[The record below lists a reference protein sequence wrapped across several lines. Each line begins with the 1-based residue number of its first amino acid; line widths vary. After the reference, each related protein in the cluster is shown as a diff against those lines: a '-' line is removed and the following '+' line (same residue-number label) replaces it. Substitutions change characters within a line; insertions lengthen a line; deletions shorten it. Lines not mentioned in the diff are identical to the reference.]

1 VKSPRPLSKSFANPD
16 EVVTFPKGFAE
27 NVTLGEVTVGR
38 LVQQP
43 GWRWSE
49 HIKPIAGTESCQ
61 FHHTGVAISGRG
73 MVRMNDGT
81 EVLISPGDVL
91 DIPPGHDAWVVGDE
105 PAVSIVWGGWRG
117 FGKPPVGDRILTTM
131 LMTDIARSTERA
143 AEVGDVAWDQLLE
156 RHNAR
161 IREVLE
167 RYRGT
172 EINTTGDGFLAIFD
186 GAARAIQAAV
196 DLRDA
201 VREMGVEVRVG
212 LHTGEVEIVP
222 GNIRGLAVHETARI
236 MALAGAGEILVS
248 NTTRDLASSIALT
261 FEDRGVHQLK
271 GIPAPRAVFAVVSI

>member
-1 VKSPRPLSKSFANPD
+1 MLLAD
-16 EVVTFPKGFAE
+16 
-27 NVTLGEVTVGR
+27 
-38 LVQQP
+38 
-43 GWRWSE
+43 
-49 HIKPIAGTESCQ
+49 
-61 FHHTGVAISGRG
+61 
-73 MVRMNDGT
+73 
-81 EVLISPGDVL
+81 
-91 DIPPGHDAWVVGDE
+91 
-105 PAVSIVWGGWRG
+105 
-117 FGKPPVGDRILTTM
+117 PV
-131 LMTDIARSTERA
+131 ARSTERA

>member
-1 VKSPRPLSKSFANPD
+1 MLLAD
-16 EVVTFPKGFAE
+16 
-27 NVTLGEVTVGR
+27 
-38 LVQQP
+38 
-43 GWRWSE
+43 
-49 HIKPIAGTESCQ
+49 
-61 FHHTGVAISGRG
+61 
-73 MVRMNDGT
+73 
-81 EVLISPGDVL
+81 
-91 DIPPGHDAWVVGDE
+91 
-105 PAVSIVWGGWRG
+105 
-117 FGKPPVGDRILTTM
+117 PV
-131 LMTDIARSTERA
+131 ARSTERA

-161 IREVLE
+161 TREVLE

-201 VREMGVEVRVG
+201 VRGWAWRCVSACTRVRSKSFS
-212 LHTGEVEIVP
+212 